1 MQVEVENVS
10 SMLKIR
16 AESDNK
22 EWRTHL
28 ELTKELQGNIETKVR
43 VPLGLRIYI
52 CI

>member
-1 MQVEVENVS
+1 MMQVEVENVS

-28 ELTKELQGNIETKVR
+28 ELTKELLFKASRYASLTPG
-43 VPLGLRIYI
+43 
-52 CI
+52 CC

>member
-1 MQVEVENVS
+1 MS

-28 ELTKELQGNIETKVR
+28 ELTKELQGNIETKVYLEPHT
-43 VPLGLRIYI
+43 VSLGLRL
-52 CI
+52 